1 MFSLLK
7 ELKDKDDAPSSHLE
21 YLKEIEQW
29 ALTSSTSKIDSLTP
43 AGKSFLE
50 ENIKSLSQTMVN
62 ASYYYMT
69 EKRMFNDQILKELDQ
84 FLTPT
89 QRFLNQKLFSINSQ
103 SEDIGVL
110 MAKYDDLENEIL
122 IKSSEEEL
130 PTLMAALYTARYSTQ
145 YWYNNEVKW
154 KNEFGSNYKN
164 NSRTNCGSV
173 SWGAVA
179 GSDAATAVAVGS
191 AASPLAVGAWIGW
204 AAWGAITG
212 TGTVV
217 VSAFTG
223 YLTYSSGCLGVI
235 NGQNVTASDLRP
247 ANYNSGNLLVR
258 PSGTLTSIGYR

>member
-7 ELKDKDDAPSSHLE
+7 ELKDKDIPPSGHIE
-21 YLKEIEQW
+21 YLREIEQW
-29 ALTSSTSKIDSLTP
+29 ALASSIREIDSLTP

-69 EKRMFNDQILKELDQ
+69 EKRMFNDQILKELDR

-89 QRFLNQKLFSINSQ
+89 QRFFNQKLFSINSQ
-103 SEDIGVL
+103 SENIEVL
-110 MAKYDDLENEIL
+110 MTRYDDLENEIL
-122 IKSSEEEL
+122 TMSSEEEL
-130 PTLMAALYTARYSTQ
+130 PTLMAALYTAKYSTQ
-145 YWYNNEVKW
+145 YWYNNEGKW
-154 KNEFGSNYKN
+154 KNEFGGNYKN
-164 NSRTNCGSV
+164 NTRTNCGSV

-179 GSDAATAVAVGS
+179 GADAATAVAVGT

-235 NGQNVTASDLRP
+235 NSQNVSAGDLRP
-247 ANYNSGNLLVR
+247 ANYNSGNLLAR
-258 PSGTLTSIGYR
+258 PSGTLTSVGYR